1 VTMSLL
7 FLSLTAYHVSYVVL
21 LFFIGSNTINTPSSL
36 SPSQE
41 LTVLIRNWCLGLYNT
56 KYNWRYDVTMSLLFS
71 SCTVY
76 HVLYVVL
83 LFFIRINT
91 INTPSSLSPSQE
103 LTVLIRNWCLGLY
116 KTKYNWRYDVTT
128 SFSSRSAYHVSYVV
142 LLFFIGINTINTPSS
157 LSPSQEL
164 TVLIGNWCLGL
175 YKTKYNWRYDVTTS
189 TSFSSLVS
197 LLLFSAFGFIPRD
210 TQTL

>member
-1 VTMSLL
+1 M
-7 FLSLTAYHVSYVVL
+7 
-21 LFFIGSNTINTPSSL
+21 
-36 SPSQE
+36 
-41 LTVLIRNWCLGLYNT
+41 
-56 KYNWRYDVTMSLLFS
+56 TMSLLFS
-71 SCTVY
+71 SCT
-76 HVLYVVL
+76 
-83 LFFIRINT
+83 
-91 INTPSSLSPSQE
+91 
-103 LTVLIRNWCLGLY
+103 
-116 KTKYNWRYDVTT
+116 
-128 SFSSRSAYHVSYVV
+128 AYHVSYVV

-164 TVLIGNWCLGL
+164 TVLIRNWCLGL

>member
-1 VTMSLL
+1 MTTSFSSRTV
-7 FLSLTAYHVSYVVL
+7 YHVSYVVL
-21 LFFIGSNTINTPSSL
+21 LFFIGS
-36 SPSQE
+36 
-41 LTVLIRNWCLGLYNT
+41 
-56 KYNWRYDVTMSLLFS
+56 
-71 SCTVY
+71 
-76 HVLYVVL
+76 
-83 LFFIRINT
+83 NT

-157 LSPSQEL
+157 LLPSQEL
-164 TVLIGNWCLGL
+164 TVLIRNWCLGL